1 MRQAVLQ
8 SFENLRVNK
17 LRSLLTMFGIMWGVI
32 SIVILSALGEGF
44 QRGNQKVL
52 EELGKNVVIIRNGR
66 TSTQAGGERAGR
78 VIRLRI
84 DDVYALKQQSKL
96 IESISPE
103 LARGGVPVK
112 SSYNAAALQVSGVWP
127 VFQTIRS
134 IEVSDGRLINQLD
147 DAQARRV
154 V

>member
-1 MRQAVLQ
+1 MREAILQ
-8 SFENLRVNK
+8 SIENLRVNK

-78 VIRLRI
+78 VIRLTFT
-84 DDVYALKQQSKL
+84 
-96 IESISPE
+96 P
-103 LARGGVPVK
+103 
-112 SSYNAAALQVSGVWP
+112 
-127 VFQTIRS
+127 
-134 IEVSDGRLINQLD
+134 
-147 DAQARRV
+147 
-154 V
+154 